1 MVLAVKLVSVAGLK
15 DEDTIGSNDLYVRIS
30 TDEKNWVKS
39 SLKKGAG
46 KQAVFDELFT
56 FDVLPQP
63 NAKLYVEVYDKDPM
77 KDDKLGAASV
87 SLADIGAEQKDV
99 VVELHRHLVHRH
111 AGVVNLRVSHI

>member
-1 MVLAVKLVSVAGLK
+1 MVLACKLISVAGVK
-15 DEDTIGSNDLYVRIS
+15 DEDFIGSNDLYVKLS

-39 SLKKGAG
+39 TVKRGAG

-63 NAKLYVEVYDKDPM
+63 NAKLYVEVYDKDPL
-77 KDDKLGAASV
+77 KDDKLGSASV
-87 SLADIGAEQKDV
+87 SIADIGAEQKDV
-99 VVELHRHLVHRH
+99 VVELHRHIIHRH